1 LPDYYVE
8 VGGSLLSPL
17 GKVVPIDINDE
28 MRQSY
33 LDYAMSVIVGRALP
47 DVRDGLKPVHRRILY
62 AMYQLGMTPD
72 KPHRKS
78 AHIVGQVMAKFH
90 PHGDSAIYDA
100 LVRLAQ
106 DFSCRYPLVDGHG
119 NFGSVDGD
127 SAAAMRYTEARMA
140 KITMELLADIEKNTV
155 DFIPNYDGSDQEPV
169 VLPSKIPNLLV
180 NGSSG
185 IAVGMATNI
194 PPHNLGEVIDGIL
207 YLIENPGAGIEELM
221 RFIKGPDFPT
231 AGKIMGRHGIREAYF
246 NGRGSIKVRANTDVE
261 KIGSGKSAIIV
272 NELPYMVNKARLVEK
287 IAELVKEK
295 KIDGITDLRDE
306 SDRRGMRVVI
316 ELRRD
321 VSPEIILNQLY
332 KHTQMQE
339 TFGVIMLALVDGA
352 PRVLNLREMLYY
364 YLDHQKEVITRRT
377 RFDLAK
383 AEDRAHI
390 VEGLLIALDH
400 IDEVINTIRSSR
412 TVEIARKSLME
423 KFSLSERQAEAIVEM
438 RLRSL
443 TGLEREK
450 LDKEYADLMDRIA
463 YLRSVLENEWM
474 VYDIIKKELTEIRQ
488 KFADP
493 RRTVISEEEFNLDLE
508 DLIQEEE
515 MVITITNQGYIKRI
529 ALDTY
534 KSQRRGGRGIAAMGT
549 KEEDFVRHLFI
560 TSTHHYFLFFTNRGK
575 VYRLKVHEIP
585 EGGRTAKGTAIV
597 NLIQIESDE
606 RINAVIP
613 VKEFVQDVYLFM
625 ATRRGIV
632 KKSPLVQYNSS
643 RRDGIIG
650 ITLDEGDELVEV
662 MLTDGSQDL
671 ILGTRNGLAIHFSEA
686 DVTPY
691 SRTARGVRG
700 IRLRAKDEVVSMDTL
715 RPETDVLVVTANGFG
730 KRTRAEEYKQQA
742 RGGKG
747 IINIKTTERNG
758 EVVSLQVVRPE
769 EEVMMISREGI
780 IIRIQAKDVSIM
792 GRATQG
798 VTLMRLGPGD
808 KLVAVAKVNSEE
820 E

>member
-1 LPDYYVE
+1 MT
-8 VGGSLLSPL
+8 PL

-62 AMYQLGMTPD
+62 AMYQLGMYPD

-155 DFIPNYDGSDQEPV
+155 DFIPNYDGSDEEPAI
-169 VLPSKIPNLLV
+169 LPSKIPNLLV

-207 YLIENPGAGIEELM
+207 HLIENPGAGPEELM
-221 RFIKGPDFPT
+221 GFIKGPDFPT
-231 AGKIMGRHGIREAYF
+231 SGKIMGRYGIREAYV
-246 NGRGSIKVRANTDVE
+246 NGRGSIKVRANTLIE

-321 VSPEIILNQLY
+321 VNPEIILNQLY

-339 TFGVIMLALVDGA
+339 TFGVIMLALVDGE

-364 YLDHQKEVITRRT
+364 YLDHQKQVITRRS

-400 IDEVINTIRSSR
+400 IDEVINTIRASR
-412 TVEIARKSLME
+412 TVDIARKSLME
-423 KFSLSERQAEAIVEM
+423 KFSLSEKQAEAIVEM

-450 LDKEYADLMDRIA
+450 LDKEYGELMDRIA
-463 YLRSVLENEWM
+463 YLRAVLENEWM
-474 VYDIIKKELTEIRQ
+474 VYDIIKNELSDIKQR
-488 KFADP
+488 FADP
-493 RRTVISEEEFNLDLE
+493 RRTVITDEEFNIDLE

-534 KSQRRGGRGIAAMGT
+534 KSQRRGGRGIAGMGT

-560 TSTHHYFLFFTNRGK
+560 TSTHHHFLFFTNKGK

-597 NLIQIESDE
+597 NLIQIDRDE

-613 VKEFVQDVYLFM
+613 VKEFVQDAYLFM
-625 ATRRGIV
+625 TTRRGIV
-632 KKSPLVQYNSS
+632 KKSPLVQYNTS

-650 ITLDEGDELVEV
+650 ISLDEGDELVEV
-662 MLTDGSQDL
+662 VLTDGSQDV
-671 ILGTRNGLAIHFSEA
+671 ILGTRNGLAIHFSEE

-700 IRLRAKDEVVSMDTL
+700 IRLRANDEVVSMDTL

-730 KRTRAEEYKQQA
+730 KRTKTEEYKQQA

-747 IINIKTTERNG
+747 IINIKTTQRNG
-758 EVVSLQVVRPE
+758 EVVSLQVVKPE
-769 EEVMMISREGI
+769 EEIMMISREGI
-780 IIRIQAKDVSIM
+780 IIRIKSKDVSEM

-798 VTLMRLGPGD
+798 VTLMRLDTGD
-808 KLVAVAKVNSEE
+808 KLVAVAKVNTEDEE
-820 E
+820 Q

>member
-1 LPDYYVE
+1 M
-8 VGGSLLSPL
+8 PL
-17 GKVVPIDINDE
+17 ATGNVVPIDINDE

-33 LDYAMSVIVGRALP
+33 LDYAMSVIMGRALP

-62 AMYQLGMTPD
+62 AMYQLGMYPD
-72 KPHRKS
+72 KPHKKS
-78 AHIVGQVMAKFH
+78 AHIVGQVMARFH
-90 PHGDSAIYDA
+90 PHGDAAIYDA

-155 DFIPNYDGSDQEPV
+155 DFIPNYDGSDQEPT

-194 PPHNLGEVIDGIL
+194 PPHNLGEVVDGIL
-207 YLIENPGAGIEELM
+207 HLIENPGAGPEELM
-221 RFIKGPDFPT
+221 KHITGPDFPT
-231 AGKIMGRHGIREAYF
+231 AGKIMGRDGIRDAYL
-246 NGRGSIKVRANTDVE
+246 NGRGSIKVRATTEIE
-261 KIGSGKSAIIV
+261 KISGGKNAIIV
-272 NELPYMVNKARLVEK
+272 TELPYMVNKARLVEK
-287 IAELVKEK
+287 IADLVKEK
-295 KIDGITDLRDE
+295 KIEGITDLRDE

-321 VSPEIILNQLY
+321 TNPDIILNQLY

-339 TFGVIMLALVDGA
+339 TFGVIMLALVDGE
-352 PRVLNLREMLYY
+352 PRYLNLRELLYY
-364 YLDHQKEVITRRT
+364 YLAHQKEVITRRT
-377 RFDLAK
+377 KFDLDK

-412 TVEIARKSLME
+412 TVDIARKSLVE
-423 KFSLSERQAEAIVEM
+423 KFNLSERQAEAIVEM

-450 LDKEYADLMDRIA
+450 LDNEYAELMDRIA
-463 YLRSVLENEWM
+463 HLREVLQNEWM
-474 VYDIIKKELTEIRQ
+474 VYNIIKDELTEIKK
-488 KFADP
+488 KFADS
-493 RRTVISEEEFNLDLE
+493 RRTVISDEESVIDIE

-534 KSQRRGGRGIAAMGT
+534 KSQRRGGRGIAGMGT

-575 VYRLKVHEIP
+575 VYRLKVHELP

-597 NLIQIESDE
+597 NLLPLEREE
-606 RINAVIP
+606 RITAVIP
-613 VKEFVQDVYLFM
+613 VKEFTGEEYLFM
-625 ATRRGIV
+625 ATRGGIV
-632 KKSPLVQYNSS
+632 KKTQLIQYNTS
-643 RRDGIIG
+643 RRDGIIA
-650 ITLDEGDELVEV
+650 ISLDDGDELVEV
-662 MLTDGSQDL
+662 KLTDGSQEV
-671 ILGTRNGLAIHFSEA
+671 ILGTKNGLAIHFSEK
-686 DVTPY
+686 DVNPY
-691 SRTARGVRG
+691 GRTARGVKG
-700 IRLRAKDEVVSMDTL
+700 ITLRKGDELVSMDTIGTG
-715 RPETDVLVVTANGFG
+715 TDVLVVTANGFG
-730 KRTRAEEYKQQA
+730 KRTRVEEFKQQA

-747 IINIKTTERNG
+747 IINIKTSQRNG
-758 EVVSLQVVRPE
+758 EVVALQVVRDE
-769 EEVMMISREGI
+769 DEVMMISREGI
-780 IIRIQAKDVSIM
+780 IIRIIAKDISIM

-808 KLVAVAKVNSEE
+808 KLVAMAKVNIDNEE
-820 E
+820 

>member
-1 LPDYYVE
+1 LT
-8 VGGSLLSPL
+8 PL
-17 GKVVPIDINDE
+17 GKVVPININDE
-28 MRQSY
+28 MKESY

-62 AMYQLGMTPD
+62 AMYQLGMYPD

-140 KITMELLADIEKNTV
+140 KITMELLSDIEKNTV
-155 DFIPNYDGSDQEPV
+155 DFIPNYDGSDEEPTI
-169 VLPSKIPNLLV
+169 LPSKIPNLLV

-207 YLIENPGAGIEELM
+207 HLIENPGAGPEELM
-221 RFIKGPDFPT
+221 GFIKGPDFPT
-231 AGKIMGRHGIREAYF
+231 SGKIMGRSGIRDAYI
-246 NGRGSIKVRANTDVE
+246 NGRGSVKVRANTLIE

-306 SDRRGMRVVI
+306 SDRNGMRVVI

-321 VSPEIILNQLY
+321 VNPEIILNQLY

-339 TFGVIMLALVDGA
+339 TFGVIMLALVDGE

-364 YLDHQKEVITRRT
+364 YLDHQKQVITRRT
-377 RFDLAK
+377 KFDLAK

-390 VEGLLIALDH
+390 VEGLLKALDH
-400 IDEVINTIRSSR
+400 IDEVINTIRASR
-412 TVEIARKSLME
+412 TVDIARKSLME
-423 KFSLSERQAEAIVEM
+423 KFSLSEKQAEAIVEM

-450 LDKEYADLMDRIA
+450 LDKEHGELMDRIA
-463 YLRSVLENEWM
+463 YLRAVLENEWM
-474 VYDIIKKELTEIRQ
+474 VYDIIKNELVDIKKR
-488 KFADP
+488 FADP
-493 RRTVISEEEFNLDLE
+493 RRTELTDDEFNIDLE

-515 MVITITNQGYIKRI
+515 MVITITRQGYIKRI

-534 KSQRRGGRGIAAMGT
+534 KSQKRGGRGIAGMGT

-597 NLIQIESDE
+597 NLIQIEQDE

-613 VKEFVQDVYLFM
+613 VKEFVADSYLFM
-625 ATRRGIV
+625 TTRRGIV
-632 KKSPLVQYNSS
+632 KKSPLVQYNTS

-650 ITLDEGDELVEV
+650 ISLDKGDELVEV
-662 MLTDGSQDL
+662 MLTDGSQDV
-671 ILGTRNGLAIHFSEA
+671 ILGTRNGLAIHFSEE

-700 IRLRAKDEVVSMDTL
+700 IRLREKDEVVSMDTL

-730 KRTRAEEYKQQA
+730 KRTRGDEYKQQT

-747 IINIKTTERNG
+747 IINIKTTKRNG
-758 EVVSLQVVRPE
+758 EVVSLQVVKPD

-780 IIRIQAKDVSIM
+780 IIRIKARDVSIM

-798 VTLMRLGPGD
+798 VTLMRLDTGD
-808 KLVAVAKVNSEE
+808 KLVAVAKVNLEE
-820 E
+820 EE